1 MYTEFAKKVFELL
14 TLAVACSAPSRH
26 GSREVSISECDA
38 KWRRIKVELLSSGT
52 NYPRDI
58 SREFS
63 VFWFYCCFLYE
74 APFLISRSVLFF
86 TNDKTMNYPCIYMEL
101 SFRSGGPLEM
111 YVNMFGSPRS
121 EDDMRSSLMANRVI
135 AWSNILLG
143 ISARVWV
150 ISTTPREEQPRE
162 AWFHL
167 NTLWENPDVGIWT
180 CPVTLSKWWVGE
192 FENQIQTGTMQMGVV
207 YASAFLVFLWLVGI

>member
-1 MYTEFAKKVFELL
+1 MAAEKYRSQNVTQNGGELRWNYCL
-14 TLAVACSAPSRH
+14 LAPTIHV
-26 GSREVSISECDA
+26 
-38 KWRRIKVELLSSGT
+38 
-52 NYPRDI
+52 I
-58 SREFS
+58 SRVNYLFFDFTVVS
-63 VFWFYCCFLYE
+63 YMKLL
-74 APFLISRSVLFF
+74 FLISRSVLFF

-101 SFRSGGPLEM
+101 SFRSGGPSEM